1 MRMSKTILFFFY
13 KNATMIGL
21 IMVFSGEDNK
31 SRVFLL
37 LFATSVTSDLRL
49 FSNITERCLHSGT
62 PIFDPWVIAVFN
74 FVGGSLPII
83 FMAVFDRDLPRSYV
97 TSHPEVYK
105 SGPNNE
111 PLSRRMIL
119 RWVFITIIQTFTIYY
134 FTAPALSLGG
144 GVTSAFKGLMGN
156 WGRDIPGD
164 GEGGD
169 LQIFGTTVY
178 SNLIYV
184 VTLKVSLCTMTASKI
199 SYPYQLCPS
208 HHPGIF

>member
-21 IMVFSGEDNK
+21 MMVFSGKDDNQCL
-31 SRVFLL
+31 SFNLQPIL
-37 LFATSVTSDLRL
+37 TCDYLRL
-49 FSNITERCLHSGT
+49 LSNMIERCLHSGT

-105 SGPNNE
+105 SGPSNE
-111 PLSRRMIL
+111 FLSFRMVL
-119 RWVFITIIQTFTIYY
+119 RWVFITIIQTFAIYY

-184 VTLKVSLCTMTASKI
+184 VTLKVSLCTA
-199 SYPYQLCPS
+199 
-208 HHPGIF
+208 

>member
-1 MRMSKTILFFFY
+1 
-13 KNATMIGL
+13 
-21 IMVFSGEDNK
+21 
-31 SRVFLL
+31 
-37 LFATSVTSDLRL
+37 
-49 FSNITERCLHSGT
+49 
-62 PIFDPWVIAVFN
+62 
-74 FVGGSLPII
+74 
-83 FMAVFDRDLPRSYV
+83 MAVFDRDLPRHYV
-97 TSHPEVYK
+97 TAHPEVYK

-111 PLSRRMIL
+111 FLSFRMTL
-119 RWVFITIIQTFTIYY
+119 RWIAITIIQTFAIYY

-184 VTLKVSLCTMTASKI
+184 VTLKVSGLIRGSAICCTS
-199 SYPYQLCPS
+199 
-208 HHPGIF
+208 